1 MTITFDQRKRDRT
14 LQERGLD
21 FAIDAAKVFAGR
33 HADFE
38 ATRLD
43 YGERRMIT
51 AGWCD
56 GRIVMMV
63 WTQRGAARHIISMRY
78 CHAKEIRK
86 ILRAF
91 PEIALDRS

>member
-14 LQERGLD
+14 LEERGLD
-21 FAIDAAKVFAGR
+21 FAVDAAKVFAGR

-38 ATRLD
+38 ATGD
-43 YGERRMIT
+43 YGERRTIS

-56 GRIVMMV
+56 GRMVMMV

-78 CHAKEIRK
+78 CHAKETRK

-91 PEIALDRS
+91 PDIALDRS